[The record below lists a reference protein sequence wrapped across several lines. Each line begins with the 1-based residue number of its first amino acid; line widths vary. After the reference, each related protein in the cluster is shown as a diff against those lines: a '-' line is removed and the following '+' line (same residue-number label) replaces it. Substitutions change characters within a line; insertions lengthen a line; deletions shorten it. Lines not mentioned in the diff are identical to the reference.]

1 MNFRR
6 LMSVTLQGSIVTAQ
20 VCIPEGQGSFG
31 QEILQV
37 WPKSAS
43 AQKRRFD
50 PTDRFPARAQ
60 ADDELVAALSEATN
74 WKRQGDFVSFIGTK
88 PLRFRPNTN

>member
-1 MNFRR
+1 
-6 LMSVTLQGSIVTAQ
+6 MSVTLQGSIVTAQ
-20 VCIPEGQGSFG
+20 VCIPEGLQGSFG

-37 WPKSAS
+37 WSKSAS

-50 PTDRFPARAQ
+50 PPDCFPARAL